1 MISMTNLE
9 MVKYMR
15 DFASIRM
22 LHYKKGDILLTDAF
36 KEYKTLNNELE
47 DINPDYYKTMSRV
60 YDAYTVLRLFSYYE
74 DFLLN
79 KDDNVFNRD
88 LKDFKHNCTFYERDN
103 VNTKRIIQSVRNA
116 FNHNNN
122 GEFKVSKNGKNF
134 EVDIPD
140 VRTAREIRK
149 GFKPRKL
156 HMKFPIEYV
165 EELHSL
171 IARMSKT
178 VLYSS
183 FVVPDDF
190 NIEAEDLN
198 KELNKIRFQRFYFKR
213 RLNEQEIELLRKLND
228 VYSPVYLSN
237 CEEAMKIVNQIGYC
251 STQRLNQ
258 NQKNKIIQILS
269 FYKKNNFDLAQDR
282 NNILY
287 YILPIVIPI
296 PITKSKEL
304 KNENMLNR
312 IILGSDCSYNTI
324 GDAITDK
331 VKSGENDRFIEMY
344 RNIIE
349 EDFMVGL
356 PLVLYIDSV
365 INHLCD
371 DEEITIDGKTYK
383 RSSIRN
389 SLVHGRWI
397 ISSDEE
403 LILYDADPRNE
414 NDLRIRE
421 IGKINLVLFAKWAND
436 YINEKENKQNNPY
449 VPKLMV

>member
-1 MISMTNLE
+1 MVSMSNLD

-15 DFASIRM
+15 DFASTRLLYYKEGDIG
-22 LHYKKGDILLTDAF
+22 LTQAYKK
-36 KEYKTLNNELE
+36 YKIYNNELD
-47 DINPDYYKTMSRV
+47 DINPDYYSAMSRV

-88 LKDFKHNCTFYERDN
+88 LKGFKHNCTFYERDN

-122 GEFKVSKNGKNF
+122 GEFKVSKNGKFF
-134 EVDIPD
+134 EIDVPD
-140 VRTAREIRK
+140 VRTSREIRK

-156 HMKFPIEYV
+156 HMKFPIKYV

-171 IARMSKT
+171 IATLSRTM
-178 VLYSS
+178 LYSS

-198 KELNKIRFQRFYFKR
+198 KELNKIKFQRYYFKR
-213 RLNEQEIELLRKLND
+213 RLNEQEMELFRKLND
-228 VYSPVYLSN
+228 IYSPVYLSN
-237 CEEAMKIVNQIGYC
+237 NDKVMRIVNKIGYC
-251 STQRLNQ
+251 TTQRLNQ
-258 NQKNKIIQILS
+258 NQKGKIIQMLD
-269 FYKKNNFDLAQDR
+269 FYKKNNFDLAKDR
-282 NNILY
+282 NNLLY
-287 YILPIVIPI
+287 YILPKVISIPI
-296 PITKSKEL
+296 AKSKDL
-304 KNENMLNR
+304 KSEVALNR
-312 IILGSDCSYNTI
+312 IMVDSDFTYNVLGDV
-324 GDAITDK
+324 ITDK
-331 VKSGENDRFIEMY
+331 VNSGENDRFIEIY
-344 RNIIE
+344 RNMIN

-356 PLVLYIDSV
+356 PLILYVDSV

-371 DEEITIDGKTYK
+371 DEEITIDGQTYK

-397 ISSDEE
+397 ISGDEE

-414 NDLRIRE
+414 NDCRIRE
-421 IGKINLVLFAKWAND
+421 IGKISLISFTTWANE
-436 YINEKENKQNNPY
+436 YINKKEQENNQY
-449 VPKLMV
+449 VPKLM